1 MKFRFAAMKTYIY
14 IFFII
19 ISVNAHSESS
29 KILCELDGD
38 FSVTYKDIKK
48 TYLAEG
54 IDLFKNLA
62 RQTQQ
67 SLFLLR
73 RAKTNFAEEDWQK
86 SPLYVV
92 QYWEVDSK
100 NEEFKSLTHTLE
112 PSPMWVNEDASWS
125 VQNKETGITVTHLMS
140 TDETHPLFPEYDVQV
155 YKITNTF
162 NWFTGKGQIF
172 GDIWLKKKDG
182 TRGKNP
188 KVEIYANGKC
198 VAQEKKF

>member
-1 MKFRFAAMKTYIY
+1 MKNFLAILILLAAPL
-14 IFFII
+14 
-19 ISVNAHSESS
+19 HSESS
-29 KILCELDGD
+29 KILCELDGN

-54 IDLFKNLA
+54 IELFKNLA

-86 SPLYVV
+86 SSLYVV
-92 QYWEVDSK
+92 QYWEVDSD
-100 NEEFKSLTHTLE
+100 EEAFKSLTHTFD
-112 PSPMWVNEDASWS
+112 PSPMWINEKATWTAEKKD
-125 VQNKETGITVTHLMS
+125 TGISVTHNMNL
-140 TDETHPLFPEYDVQV
+140 DEEHPLFPEYEVQV

-162 NWFTGKGQIF
+162 NWYTGKGQIF

-182 TRGKNP
+182 SRGKNP
-188 KVEIYANGKC
+188 KVEIFASGKC
-198 VAQEKKF
+198 EAQKKKF

>member
-1 MKFRFAAMKTYIY
+1 MRLLIVLFLSIPIY
-14 IFFII
+14 
-19 ISVNAHSESS
+19 SENS

-54 IDLFKNLA
+54 IEIFKNLA

-86 SPLYVV
+86 NSVYIV
-92 QYWEVDSK
+92 QYWDVNSK
-100 NEEFKSLTHTLE
+100 KEEFDSLTYTLE
-112 PSPMWVNEDASWS
+112 PSPAWINEEASWN
-125 VQNKETGITVTHLMS
+125 VETKKTGISVSHSMNV
-140 TDETHPLFPEYDVQV
+140 DEEHPLFPEYKVQV
-155 YKITNTF
+155 YKITNSF
-162 NWFTGKGQIF
+162 NWYTGKGQLV

-182 TRGKNP
+182 TCLLYTSPSPRD
-188 KVEIYANGKC
+188 
-198 VAQEKKF
+198 

>member
-1 MKFRFAAMKTYIY
+1 MKNFLAILILLSAPLY
-14 IFFII
+14 
-19 ISVNAHSESS
+19 SESS
-29 KILCELDGD
+29 KILCELDGN

-54 IDLFKNLA
+54 IELFKNLA

-86 SPLYVV
+86 SSLYVV
-92 QYWEVDSK
+92 QYWEVDSD
-100 NEEFKSLTHTLE
+100 EEAFKSLTHTFD
-112 PSPMWVNEDASWS
+112 PSPMWINEKATWTAEKKD
-125 VQNKETGITVTHLMS
+125 TGISVTHNMDL
-140 TDETHPLFPEYDVQV
+140 DEEHPLFPEYEVQV

-162 NWFTGKGQIF
+162 NWYTGKGQIF

-182 TRGKNP
+182 SRGKNP
-188 KVEIYANGKC
+188 KVEIFASGKC
-198 VAQEKKF
+198 EAQKKKF

>member
-1 MKFRFAAMKTYIY
+1 MK
-14 IFFII
+14 IFLAILI
-19 ISVNAHSESS
+19 LLSAPLHSESS
-29 KILCELDGD
+29 KILCELDGN

-54 IDLFKNLA
+54 IELFKNLA

-86 SPLYVV
+86 SSLYVV
-92 QYWEVDSK
+92 QYWEVDSD
-100 NEEFKSLTHTLE
+100 EEAFKSLTHTFD
-112 PSPMWVNEDASWS
+112 PSPMWINEKATWTAEKKD
-125 VQNKETGITVTHLMS
+125 TGISVTHNMNL
-140 TDETHPLFPEYDVQV
+140 DEEHPLFPEYEVQV

-162 NWFTGKGQIF
+162 NWYTGKGQIF

-182 TRGKNP
+182 SRGKNP
-188 KVEIYANGKC
+188 KVEIFASGKC
-198 VAQEKKF
+198 EAQKKKF

>member
-1 MKFRFAAMKTYIY
+1 MRLLIVLFLSIPIY
-14 IFFII
+14 
-19 ISVNAHSESS
+19 SENS

-54 IDLFKNLA
+54 IEIFKNLA

-86 SPLYVV
+86 NSVYIV
-92 QYWEVDSK
+92 QYWDINSK
-100 NEEFKSLTHTLE
+100 KEEFDSLTYTLE
-112 PSPMWVNEDASWS
+112 PSPAWINEEASWK
-125 VQNKETGITVTHLMS
+125 VETKKTGISVSHSMNV
-140 TDETHPLFPEYDVQV
+140 DEEHPLFPEYKVQV
-155 YKITNTF
+155 YKITNSF
-162 NWFTGKGQIF
+162 NWYTGKGQLV

-188 KVEIYANGKC
+188 KVEISASGKC
-198 VAQEKKF
+198 ENCLLYTSPSPRD